1 MYRIYMCV
9 ETGISSRAGHASPAG
24 AVAPDPGGRA
34 PQADPAT
41 YKSGQLKPED
51 AIGAGYTL

>member
-1 MYRIYMCV
+1 MYRIYVCA
-9 ETGISSRAGHASPAG
+9 ELGIARVRDTRRRREPLHRIR
-24 AVAPDPGGRA
+24 GRA